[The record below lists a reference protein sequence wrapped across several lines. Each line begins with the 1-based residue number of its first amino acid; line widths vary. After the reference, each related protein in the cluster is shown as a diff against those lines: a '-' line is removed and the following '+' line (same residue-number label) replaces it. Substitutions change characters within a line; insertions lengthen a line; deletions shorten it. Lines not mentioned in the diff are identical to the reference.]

1 MSNLKDHLPMMI
13 VNSIPHRLQRY
24 DSVGDWYDSSG
35 VMHFSVS
42 HMTPDMEMETLLH
55 EMFEWYLCQKA
66 GITAKMVDDWDFS
79 HPDAEDPG
87 SLPGCPYRKQHMAA
101 TKISRLA
108 VKLMGHKWSDYDN
121 LYNDIAD
128 KLSEQRSEK

>member
-1 MSNLKDHLPMMI
+1 
-13 VNSIPHRLQRY
+13 
-24 DSVGDWYDSSG
+24 
-35 VMHFSVS
+35 
-42 HMTPDMEMETLLH
+42 
-55 EMFEWYLCQKA
+55 LCQKA

-101 TKISRLA
+101 MKISRLA